1 MALALLLSPSTAL
14 SHPGASW
21 VPTLSVDPSSLPAIE
36 GTVAPDRGQVDFGM
50 ALEWFDDPVPGAVGG
65 RFLSTF
71 STQVGLGRRWALGLQ
86 LPVAGYQSSATSA
99 DIAPPGLGDARALVR
114 WVPRTA
120 GSAIGPTLPTGNA
133 CRQGRCSHNWSTGL
147 AFELAATAP
156 TSGVPFAGHGAP
168 TARLDAAFELRSF
181 RYGLVASVGYLLAF
195 GDAWPAQDAL
205 CAPSDISCPVGVA
218 QRDRLVLSIGLRHPV
233 AAVLGFLGAFSP
245 IFADIGTLLA
255 FTMVNTI
262 GSPYLTLVA
271 SLDGRDLFDGPAA
284 VELGFGSQRR
294 VGPFTITVGGAC
306 GYGGLLDGSHR
317 VTIGLQWQ
325 PPGDEDRDGV
335 GDDADECLGVVGTAS
350 LRGCPDERGDPDHDD
365 LLFPADQCPT
375 LPEDLNGL
383 DDHDGC
389 PDRDADGDG
398 VPDARDVCPCAA
410 AGAHS
415 ARGPERRG
423 CPFAAPDSTDRA
435 CLTLADE
442 APPDGGVRPSPREGS
457 PYSHEAR

>member
-21 VPTLSVDPSSLPAIE
+21 VPTLSVDPSSLPVIE
-36 GTVAPDRGQVDFGM
+36 GTVAPDGGQVDFGM
-50 ALEWFDDPVPGAVGG
+50 ALEWFDDPVPGVVGG

-86 LPVAGYQSSATSA
+86 LPVAGYQSSAASA
-99 DIAPPGLGDARALVR
+99 DASPPGLGDARALLR
-114 WVPRTA
+114 WVPQTA
-120 GSAIGPTLPTGNA
+120 GSSLGPTLPTGNA

-168 TARLDAAFELRSF
+168 TARLDATFELRSF
-181 RYGLVASVGYLLAF
+181 RYGAVVSAGYLLAF
-195 GDAWPAQDAL
+195 GDASPM
-205 CAPSDISCPVGVA
+205 GMA

-233 AAVLGFLGAFSP
+233 AAVLGFLGVAAP

-262 GSPYLTLVA
+262 GSPYLTLVG
-271 SLDGRDLFDGPAA
+271 SIDPSGGPAA
-284 VELGFGSQRR
+284 WEIGFGSQRR
-294 VGPFTITVGGAC
+294 VGPFTFTVGGAC
-306 GYGGLLDGSHR
+306 GYGGLLEGSHR

-335 GDDADECLGVVGTAS
+335 GDDADECLGVAGTAS
-350 LRGCPDERGDPDHDD
+350 HRGCPDERGDPDHDH

-375 LPEDLNGL
+375 LAEDINGL

-398 VPDARDVCPCAA
+398 VPDARDACPCTAT
-410 AGAHS
+410 GARS

-435 CLTLADE
+435 CLTLADP
-442 APPDGGVRPSPREGS
+442 APPDGGVRPPPSEGS

>member
-14 SHPGASW
+14 AHPGASW

-36 GTVAPDRGQVDFGM
+36 GTAAPDAGQVDFGM

-71 STQVGLGRRWALGLQ
+71 STQVGLGRRLALGLQ
-86 LPVAGYQSSATSA
+86 LPVAGYQSSATSS
-99 DIAPPGLGDARALVR
+99 DISPPGLGDARALLR

-120 GSAIGPTLPTGNA
+120 GSALGPTLPTGNA
-133 CRQGRCSHNWSTGL
+133 CGQGRCSHNWSTGL

-156 TSGVPFAGHGAP
+156 TSGVPFAGHGGP

-181 RYGLVASVGYLLAF
+181 RYGLVTSVGYLMAF
-195 GDAWPAQDAL
+195 GDG
-205 CAPSDISCPVGVA
+205 PSGSMA
-218 QRDRLVLSIGLRHPV
+218 QRDRLVLSIALRHPL
-233 AAVLGFLGAFSP
+233 AAVLGALGYFTP

-255 FTMVNTI
+255 FAMVNTI
-262 GSPYLTLVA
+262 GSPYLSLVG
-271 SLDGRDLFDGPAA
+271 SIDPGGGPAA
-284 VELGFGSQRR
+284 WEIGFGSQRR

-306 GYGGLLDGSHR
+306 GYGGLFDGSHR

-350 LRGCPDERGDPDHDD
+350 LRGCPDERGDPDHDH

-375 LPEDLNGL
+375 LAEDINGL

-398 VPDARDVCPCAA
+398 VPDARDVCPCTAM
-410 AGAHS
+410 GARS

-423 CPFAAPDSTDRA
+423 CPFEAPDSTDRA
-435 CLTLADE
+435 CLTLADP
-442 APPDGGVRPSPREGS
+442 APPDGGVRPTPREGS

>member
-21 VPTLSVDPSSLPAIE
+21 VPSLSVDPSSLPAIE
-36 GTVAPDRGQVDFGM
+36 GTVAPDRGQVDFGVG
-50 ALEWFDDPVPGAVGG
+50 LEWFDDPVPGAVGG

-71 STQVGLGRRWALGLQ
+71 GAQVGLGRRWALGLQ

-99 DIAPPGLGDARALVR
+99 DVSPPGLGDARALLR

-120 GSAIGPTLPTGNA
+120 GSALGPTLPTGNA
-133 CRQGRCSHNWSTGL
+133 CGQGRCSHNWSTGF

-156 TSGVPFAGHGAP
+156 TSGVPFAGHGGP

-181 RYGLVASVGYLLAF
+181 RYGLVASAGYLMAF
-195 GDAWPAQDAL
+195 GD
-205 CAPSDISCPVGVA
+205 GVSGSMA
-218 QRDRLVLSIGLRHPV
+218 QRDRVVLSIGLRHP
-233 AAVLGFLGAFSP
+233 LGAALGALGYFFP
-245 IFADIGTLLA
+245 IFADFGTL
-255 FTMVNTI
+255 FTFFTENTI
-262 GSPYLTLVA
+262 GSPYLSFVG
-271 SLDGRDLFDGPAA
+271 SIDPGGGPAA
-284 VELGFGSQRR
+284 WEIGFGSQRR

-306 GYGGLLDGSHR
+306 GLGGLFDGSHR
-317 VTIGLQWQ
+317 VTVGLQWQ

-350 LRGCPDERGDPDHDD
+350 LRGCPDERGDPDHDG
-365 LLFPADQCPT
+365 LLFPLDHCPT
-375 LPEDLNGL
+375 LAEDINGL
-383 DDHDGC
+383 DDYDGC

-398 VPDARDVCPCAA
+398 VPDARDVCPCTAT
-410 AGAHS
+410 GDRS

-423 CPFAAPDSTDRA
+423 CPFAAPYSTQRT
-435 CLTLADE
+435 CLTLADP
-442 APPDGGVRPSPREGS
+442 APPDGGVRPPPREGS

>member
-36 GTVAPDRGQVDFGM
+36 GTVAPERGQVDFGM
-50 ALEWFDDPVPGAVGG
+50 GMEWLDDPVPGAVGG

-86 LPVAGYQSSATSA
+86 LPVAGYQSSAASA
-99 DIAPPGLGDARALVR
+99 DISPPGLGDARALLR

-156 TSGVPFAGHGAP
+156 TSGVPFAGHGSP

-181 RYGLVASVGYLLAF
+181 RYGFVTSLGYLMAF
-195 GDAWPAQDAL
+195 GDG
-205 CAPSDISCPVGVA
+205 PSGSMA
-218 QRDRLVLSIGLRHPV
+218 QRDRLLLSFGLRHPV
-233 AAVLGFLGAFSP
+233 AAVLGLLGIFSP
-245 IFADIGTLLA
+245 IFADVGTLLA
-255 FTMVNTI
+255 FAMVNTI
-262 GSPYLTLVA
+262 GSPYLSIVG
-271 SLDGRDLFDGPAA
+271 SIDPGGGPAA
-284 VELGFGSQRR
+284 WELGFGSQRR

-317 VTIGLQWQ
+317 VTLGLQWQ

-335 GDDADECLGVVGTAS
+335 GDDADECLGVVGAAS
-350 LRGCPDERGDPDHDD
+350 LRGCPDERGDPDHDH

-375 LPEDLNGL
+375 LAEDINGI

-389 PDRDADGDG
+389 PDRDADGDR
-398 VPDARDVCPCAA
+398 VPDARDVCPCTA
-410 AGAHS
+410 AGARS

-423 CPFAAPDSTDRA
+423 CPFDEPDSTDRA
-435 CLTLADE
+435 CLTLADD
-442 APPDGGVRPSPREGS
+442 APPDGGVRPPPREGS